1 MLRQEPMFYF
11 RLRPEIAQRSLHVQ
25 LALGSSA
32 AFSYHSST
40 GGVTTD
46 PARQFRLGKGY
57 VSLGLA
63 FYPHLWWQK
72 K

>member
-1 MLRQEPMFYF
+1 MFHF
-11 RLRPEIAQRSLHVQ
+11 RMRPEIAQRSLQVQ
-25 LALGSSA
+25 LALDSSG
-32 AFSYHSST
+32 AFGFNSST

-46 PARQFRLGKGY
+46 PARQFLQGKGY